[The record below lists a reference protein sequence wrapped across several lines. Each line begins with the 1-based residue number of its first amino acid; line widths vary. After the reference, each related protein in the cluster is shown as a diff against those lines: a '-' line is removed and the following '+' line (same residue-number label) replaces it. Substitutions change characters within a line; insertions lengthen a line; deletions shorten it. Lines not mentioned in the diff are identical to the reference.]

1 MSPRAGISALKA
13 VDRVVGDGGDADDVL
28 RAVVAALAAEPEITW
43 AGIEFLEAGEL
54 VLGPSAGLPDETRR
68 RIAPIAYRGEP
79 VGELV
84 VDGVGDQSSLED
96 VATRISEYVLLG
108 WDTGGS
114 AWEP

>member
-1 MSPRAGISALKA
+1 MTPGSLEA
-13 VDRVVGDGGDADDVL
+13 VDRVVGEGGDADDVL
-28 RAVVAALAAEPEITW
+28 RAVVATLAAEPDIAW

-54 VLGPSAGLPDETRR
+54 VLGPSAGSPDETRR
-68 RIAPIAYRGEP
+68 RVTAIAYRGEP

-84 VDGVGDQSSLED
+84 VDGDAEESFLDQ
-96 VATRISEYVLLG
+96 VATLISEYVLLG

>member
-1 MSPRAGISALKA
+1 MSPSSLEA
-13 VDRVVGDGGDADDVL
+13 VDRVVGEGGDADDVL
-28 RAVVAALAAEPEITW
+28 RAVVAALAAEPDIAW

-68 RIAPIAYRGEP
+68 WVTTIAYRGEA

-84 VDGVGDQSSLED
+84 IDGAAEQSSLD
-96 VATRISEYVLLG
+96 RVAMLISEYVLLG
-108 WDTGGS
+108 WDTGGN

>member
-1 MSPRAGISALKA
+1 MSPGSLEA
-13 VDRVVGDGGDADDVL
+13 VDRVVDEGGDADDVL
-28 RAVVAALAAEPEITW
+28 RAVVAALAAEPDIAW

-68 RIAPIAYRGEP
+68 RVTTIAYRGEL

-84 VDGVGDQSSLED
+84 VDGLVEQSLLD
-96 VATRISEYVLLG
+96 HVAASISEYVLLG
-108 WDTGGS
+108 WDTGGH